1 VQPVTTDLP
10 RNLVPGRYRG
20 VSVARV
26 ELSHDEGTFRD
37 YFLGRKA
44 YFKTRFIVVHSDDAT
59 ALLQVAKADDREL
72 FSPITE
78 VRLLA
83 TDDETA
89 YVNAPEVDTGIP
101 SELARVA
108 RECAPSARAVV
119 VRGRYEHVNFI
130 VGPDPLRITV
140 REVVPPRPAKLFDQA
155 QRVLQIR
162 EDLPPI
168 ELVADVIDLAD
179 VAQQHPAASYLLPCR
194 GSGFAVAG
202 AQMSYLD
209 EHPVHQDWT
218 LLGCVRSQQIHRE
231 FFGVDANAVT
241 ICPLIRESI
250 DGPLLT
256 KCCLQDDEN
265 LSSDGSVSVPWGA
278 SLQRVSEAL
287 DQLVRMG
294 EPSWQPA

>member
-1 VQPVTTDLP
+1 MKTDLP

-26 ELSHDEGTFRD
+26 NIAHDEGTFRD
-37 YFLGRKA
+37 YFLGRDA
-44 YFKTRFIVVHSDDAT
+44 YFKTRFIVVRSDDAT
-59 ALLQVAKADDREL
+59 ALLRVAKANDREL

-89 YVNAPEVDTGIP
+89 YVEAPDVDTGVP

-108 RECAPSARAVV
+108 RERAPSARAVV
-119 VRGRYEHVNFI
+119 VHGRYEHVNFI

-179 VAQQHPAASYLLPCR
+179 VAQQHPATSYLLPCR
-194 GSGFAVAG
+194 GSGFSVAG

-218 LLGCVRSQQIHRE
+218 LLGCARSQQIHRA
-231 FFGVDANAVT
+231 FYGVDANAVS

-265 LSSDGSVSVPWGA
+265 LSSDASVSVPWGA

-287 DQLVRMG
+287 DELVRMG